1 MKFSFAAVAV
11 IALAGCIQST
21 APLESDAAKPSEP
34 TLLGHWKSDLD
45 GDPMVA
51 TIRQAKNGDLE
62 ADVLANWEPGP
73 KAATKRMQI
82 VLARIGDARYMSIRD
97 LELSPA
103 YYLARYELV
112 GKDHFRLYGMYT
124 EELLDAMKQ
133 KRVAG
138 EFRED
143 RHMST
148 VSLTADSAELRAY
161 FRDHG
166 AKAISDEGYMEF
178 ERVESAKLPPPQKPG
193 APKD

>member
-73 KAATKRMQI
+73 KAAE
-82 VLARIGDARYMSIRD
+82 AN
-97 LELSPA
+97 
-103 YYLARYELV
+103 
-112 GKDHFRLYGMYT
+112 
-124 EELLDAMKQ
+124 
-133 KRVAG
+133 
-138 EFRED
+138 
-143 RHMST
+143 
-148 VSLTADSAELRAY
+148 ADSPGSYRRRSLHEHSRPRAFACLLPGALRA
-161 FRDHG
+161 RG
-166 AKAISDEGYMEF
+166 QGS
-178 ERVESAKLPPPQKPG
+178 LP
-193 APKD
+193 ALR